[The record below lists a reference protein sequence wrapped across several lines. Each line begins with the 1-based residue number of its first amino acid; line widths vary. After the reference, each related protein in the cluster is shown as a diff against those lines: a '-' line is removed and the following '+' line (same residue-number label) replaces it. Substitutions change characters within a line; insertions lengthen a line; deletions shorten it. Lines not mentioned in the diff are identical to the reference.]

1 MVACANIFQLR
12 FKSHYDYIK
21 ECYFPGQIYGQRVFI
36 FKILI
41 NGGKE
46 WNIVRIVYS
55 FRDPIIKMVDKKWT
69 CLFH

>member
-1 MVACANIFQLR
+1 MVACDNIFQLR

-21 ECYFPGQIYGQRVFI
+21 KCYFPSQIYGQRVFI
-36 FKILI
+36 FKISI
-41 NGGKE
+41 NEGKE
-46 WNIVRIVYS
+46 WNIVKIVYS